1 MTGVGGHDDGANEN
15 DGGSAHDRDHD
26 HDENDCD
33 CDFSRILKVRR
44 SRSGCCCNQECRS
57 GLVQEYCIPS
67 KGWLDMGTLLQL
79 AGRGSK
85 SVNDD
90 AKGWTGRRTT

>member
-1 MTGVGGHDDGANEN
+1 MN
-15 DGGSAHDRDHD
+15 DGGSDRGYDHD
-26 HDENDCD
+26 HDHDGSDCD
-33 CDFSRILKVRR
+33 CDSSRILKVQR
-44 SRSGCCCNQECRS
+44 SRSGCYCNQECRS

-67 KGWLDMGTLLQL
+67 KGWPDTGTMLQPFEV

-90 AKGWTGRRTT
+90 AMGWMGRRTT